1 MPLSRA
7 FKPVLLTTSRSR
19 VQMPLSPPSAPTRRI
34 DTGKHRGGR
43 SGRKRGGRKARTRPD
58 QDRRE
63 GTGPDQPA
71 GRGRGTGWERETQNE
86 RRVANAL
93 ALWLDDCN
101 ASADRLDVDNH
112 VTVVRQGLTTPSASE
127 RIEAEHDIEH
137 SHARRDRLGRYV
149 PDLAALRTCKRLFCH
164 VDPSLLLCHRR
175 TMRGNLADLSGPG
188 TENN

>member
-1 MPLSRA
+1 
-7 FKPVLLTTSRSR
+7 
-19 VQMPLSPPSAPTRRI
+19 MPLSPPSAPTRRI
-34 DTGKHRGGR
+34 DTGKHWGGR
-43 SGRKRGGRKARTRPD
+43 TARTRPD

-112 VTVVRQGLTTPSASE
+112 VTVVRQCLATPGASE
-127 RIEAEHDIEH
+127 RIEAEHDVEH
-137 SHARRDRLGRYV
+137 SHSRRDRLGRYV
-149 PDLAALRTCKRLFCH
+149 PDLAALRTGKRLFRQ
-164 VDPSLLLCHRR
+164 VDPSLSFCHRR
-175 TMRGNLADLSGPG
+175 TVRGNLADLSGPSTG
-188 TENN
+188 NS